1 MHIILCHLHVYIS
14 SGKKLADLYMEI
26 QNCSPSSE
34 LITQFEGALSS
45 LMEDVKRLHEDNE
58 KLENMF
64 NRYNAQVL
72 SLIQKCIIFI

>member
-1 MHIILCHLHVYIS
+1 MLLRYLLAYIF

-64 NRYNAQVL
+64 NRYGA
-72 SLIQKCIIFI
+72 

>member
-1 MHIILCHLHVYIS
+1 
-14 SGKKLADLYMEI
+14 MEI

-64 NRYNAQVL
+64 NRYNAQIIIL
-72 SLIQKCIIFI
+72 NLIQKCIIFI